1 MLCASCNKE
10 NRDNARFC
18 AGCGQPLMER
28 LLRQLDLCIVMDA
41 TGSMQDYIDATRKD
55 LKAFVQKLHAHDI
68 RPELSY
74 ALVLYR
80 DHSPQKNSFLTK
92 IYNFS
97 RNLDDLQT
105 ALDGTRAKGG
115 GGDGAEAVADGLYLA
130 THDLHWRENSHKVI
144 VLVGD
149 APPHGWG
156 GPKDRFPNGCPCE
169 EEYGTVV
176 DIAKNA
182 YIRGISIFS
191 LGIGNNALMKK
202 SFEAIA
208 KNGGGKYISI
218 LNADMLLN
226 EVLDILSDEFD
237 KVRIDSIVQVSYTT
251 GSTPQSIAST
261 TNLTIGDVDESMN
274 RLRQRKLI

>member
-1 MLCASCNKE
+1 
-10 NRDNARFC
+10 
-18 AGCGQPLMER
+18 
-28 LLRQLDLCIVMDA
+28 MDA

-68 RPELSY
+68 RPEMSY

-92 IYNFS
+92 IYDFS
-97 RNLDDLQT
+97 KNLDALQA
-105 ALDGTRAKGG
+105 ALDSTRAKGG

-130 THDLHWRENSHKVI
+130 TRDLHWRENSHKVI

-191 LGIGNNALMKK
+191 LGIGNNALMKR

-218 LNADMLLN
+218 HNADMLLN

-237 KVRIDSIVQVSYTT
+237 KVRIDSIVQASYTT
-251 GSTPQSIAST
+251 NSTPQSIAST

-274 RLRQRKLI
+274 RLRQRKLIN